1 MKQETRSEWNERVI
15 DVLTVKNVV
24 VCATLILGAAVSTV
38 GLGMWIEENLKWGKI
53 MFFAGFL
60 VMLWPLEVWW
70 ETKKVEKDEKID
82 KIEEGERILS
92 SGKREKCN
100 RRSAKDIVENVIL
113 YLFALS
119 IYVAISG
126 VGVLIGSVVIGNAFY
141 AGLEYE
147 IAHTFRMVA
156 GGMLLSFPVMLTI
169 LLIYLGTVGE
179 DNK

>member
-1 MKQETRSEWNERVI
+1 MVI
-15 DVLTVKNVV
+15 
-24 VCATLILGAAVSTV
+24 
-38 GLGMWIEENLKWGKI
+38 
-53 MFFAGFL
+53 
-60 VMLWPLEVWW
+60 
-70 ETKKVEKDEKID
+70 
-82 KIEEGERILS
+82 
-92 SGKREKCN
+92 
-100 RRSAKDIVENVIL
+100 